1 MCKQCC
7 WCHIRSM
14 TIHEI
19 IQKCLKES
27 IFYDLSDTDWS
38 VRDMNVFSLF
48 VGLMERFKMLKYVD
62 NFYLPFEK
70 LTQYNK
76 RTHILNTHSGSWS
89 PPGFLSDGKEA
100 VHFDLL
106 GVKSACEQ
114 EEKGFNW
121 VSCSVGQVSSPH
133 KMSLHLFKFLV
144 TKCGTLW
151 SFEATETTQNVKHR
165 APNFVSL
172 LSKFYIHCF
181 LEQ

>member
-1 MCKQCC
+1 MFERVNIL
-7 WCHIRSM
+7 WRVRYWL
-14 TIHEI
+14 
-19 IQKCLKES
+19 KCAWYECVVTLCG
-27 IFYDLSDTDWS
+27 SDGAI
-38 VRDMNVFSLF
+38 M
-48 VGLMERFKMLKYVD
+48 MLKYVD

-114 EEKGFNW
+114 EEKGFNR

-181 LEQ
+181 IEQ